1 MSLIITVAN
10 EKGGVGKTTTAV
22 ELALQAL
29 SAGHKACIIDTDH
42 QQSCVKFK
50 MRREQ
55 LAGEVAKLKVLP
67 LVGKSVGLQIRE
79 LATEFDV
86 LVVDAGG
93 RDSQEMRL
101 AMLTSHLVVI
111 PTSAKS
117 LETDGLNKMAAL
129 VNEVRLQ
136 NADLSAVILP
146 TRLGAS
152 SHSAD
157 RDIIIE
163 ECARPIDPDHPEGG
177 AIHDVLPVV
186 LRAHTVWRNAYDKA
200 YTWGKSVLEMS
211 PRDPKATSEVVGIYR
226 EVMEAAN
233 G

>member
-22 ELALQAL
+22 ELALQAI
-29 SAGHKACIIDTDH
+29 AGGHKACIVDTDH

-55 LAGEVAKLKVLP
+55 LAGDVAKLKVLP

-79 LATEFDV
+79 LAGDFDV

-117 LETDGLNKMAAL
+117 LETDGLNKMASL
-129 VNEVRLQ
+129 INEVRLQ
-136 NADLSAVILP
+136 NPALAAVILP

-157 RDIIIE
+157 RQIIID
-163 ECARPIDPDHPEGG
+163 ECRRPIDPDHPAGG
-177 AIHDVLPVV
+177 TIADVVPTV
-186 LRAHTVWRNAYDKA
+186 LMAHTVWRNAFDRA
-200 YTWGKSVLEMS
+200 YTWGKSVLEMD
-211 PRDPKATSEVVGIYR
+211 PRDPKAVSEVLGIYR